1 MDRPARPRK
10 TIWHPLSLQQLT
22 TNEFIAV
29 VNKILAGR
37 YSLLRDT
44 MKGASAS
51 GEPPQLPPPVGS

>member
-1 MDRPARPRK
+1 MSRPARPRK

-22 TNEFIAV
+22 TNEFIMV

-37 YSLLRDT
+37 YSLLRGT
-44 MKGASAS
+44 MKDASAS